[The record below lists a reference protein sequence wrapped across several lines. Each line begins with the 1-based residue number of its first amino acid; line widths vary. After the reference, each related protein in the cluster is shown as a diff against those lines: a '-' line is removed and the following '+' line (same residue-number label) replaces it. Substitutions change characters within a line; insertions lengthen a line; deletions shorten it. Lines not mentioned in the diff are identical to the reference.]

1 MTLDALR
8 RDIEYRSR
16 QIGRQKRD
24 IAKLKEL
31 GIDASAAEELLARM
45 TAKVEQLR
53 AEQINCARGG
63 PIPGAPR
70 SFVARSGGTHKP
82 PCRAARLCMR
92 TDGSP
97 RIGLVTCEE
106 ACAPSSER
114 ASGR

>member
-1 MTLDALR
+1 MILDALR

-53 AEQINCARGG
+53 AERNQLRPRRTYPGSIKVIRGSQ
-63 PIPGAPR
+63 R
-70 SFVARSGGTHKP
+70 RDV
-82 PCRAARLCMR
+82 
-92 TDGSP
+92 
-97 RIGLVTCEE
+97 
-106 ACAPSSER
+106 
-114 ASGR
+114 